1 MTRRDFLQRAGRFGS
16 ATFVSMTALGLL
28 SRSTGRGAELQGLP
42 SVQGKPGTRIL
53 IIGAGIAGLTAAY
66 ELRKL
71 GFTCTVLEASHRVGG
86 RSLTIR
92 RGDTLTDTLG
102 HTQTC
107 EFDEGQYFNAGPAR
121 FAPWQVTMD
130 YCRELGVA
138 VEPFIGTN
146 DSAFYYNV
154 DVPGALNGRR
164 VRQRA
169 AKADLRG
176 HTAELLAKAVDQERL
191 DQPFS
196 TEDKERL
203 LDFLHREGDLQPG
216 SHRYEGSTRAGFQT
230 WPAVTTRG
238 ERDPAAEMLD
248 LLQANFSAHLHR
260 NNEYEYQPMLFQ
272 PVGGMDQL
280 ALALYDRVK
289 EVVRLGCEVREV
301 RKTPQGARVV
311 YSENGETHEETADAA
326 IVAVPPTILR
336 KIPNDFAGMVR
347 NTINVIP
354 FQNSARIGLQF
365 KRRFWEEDDQVYG
378 GITWTNQPINE
389 IYYPS
394 HDFFARKGVLIG
406 YYMFGPAS
414 DQVTA
419 IPPADRTEFALA
431 QGEKIHPQYRAEFEN
446 AFSVNWNTVPHI
458 QGCLSHFPEKL
469 VRTLY
474 PLLIKPD
481 GPLYLAGDWATHLGG
496 WQAGAFES
504 ARHVTRQLHERVL
517 AS

>member
-1 MTRRDFLQRAGRFGS
+1 
-16 ATFVSMTALGLL
+16 MTALGLL
-28 SRSTGRGAELQGLP
+28 SRATGRGAELDGLP
-42 SVQGKPGTRIL
+42 SVRGRPGTQVL
-53 IIGAGIAGLTAAY
+53 IIGAGLAGLTAAY
-66 ELRKL
+66 ELGKL
-71 GFTCTVLEASHRVGG
+71 GFRCTVLEASRRPGG

-107 EFDEGQYFNAGPAR
+107 TFDEGHYFNAGPAR

-146 DSAFYYNV
+146 ESAYYFNT
-154 DVPGALNGRR
+154 DVPGPLGNRP

-169 AKADLRG
+169 VKADLRG
-176 HTAELLAKAVDQERL
+176 ATAALLAKAVEQDRL
-191 DQPFS
+191 DQPF
-196 TEDKERL
+196 TAEDKERL
-203 LDFLHREGDLQPG
+203 LEFLRHEGDLDP
-216 SHRYEGSTRAGFQT
+216 RTLDYEGSPRAGFRV
-230 WPAVTTRG
+230 WPGVSTTG
-238 ERDPAAEMLD
+238 ERDPAEEMLA
-248 LLQANFSAHLHR
+248 LLQAHFTPHLHR

-272 PVGGMDQL
+272 PVGGMDRL
-280 ALALYDRVK
+280 ALALYSKVSDT
-289 EVVRLGCEVREV
+289 VRFGCEVTEI

-311 YSENGETHEETADAA
+311 YREAEETREATADYA
-326 IVAVPPTILR
+326 IVAVPPTMLR
-336 KIPNDFAGMVR
+336 RIPNDFAAMVR
-347 NTINVIP
+347 NTVNIVP
-354 FQNSARIGLQF
+354 FQNSARIALQF
-365 KRRFWEEDDQVYG
+365 RRRFWEEDDRIYG

-394 HDFFARKGVLIG
+394 HGFFAPKGVLIG

-419 IPPADRTEFALA
+419 MAPAERIEFALA
-431 QGEKIHPQYRAEFEN
+431 QGERIHPQYRAEFET

-458 QGCLSHFPEKL
+458 QGCLSHFPAKL

-504 ARHVTRQLHERVL
+504 ARHVTRQLHARVL
-517 AS
+517 ET